1 MKVLV
6 WNCNG
11 LTNDKHNDAQ
21 FIEILFQNDIVI
33 LSESWTEEYF
43 DYELPNFVS
52 FNFHRKFKSK
62 KARRNSGGIV
72 VYVRDYVSRGV
83 KIISNRFDT
92 LIWLKL
98 QKSFFDIDDDIYLC
112 GTYLWPDESPAAKYY
127 NVNLF
132 DVLQEDIF
140 YYDQIGTVL
149 IAGDF
154 NARTGSKPDFIV
166 SDSTISEPDENDYL
180 FDTAC
185 SRASQDK
192 TCNARGSQLLDIC
205 KSTDLLIANGRLGN
219 DCEKG
224 AFSYFSKQSC
234 TTIDYFLLK
243 ADDFSMINQFSLGN
257 FTTFSDHAPLCFDLK
272 MTSIP
277 RDKDRQN
284 YFCTYIKW
292 DSGQRDVFRRNII
305 GNLPSFNEIVQQA
318 CSDEMDINS
327 MVERLSNRIYAA
339 ADPLFRRKSNKLEPK
354 KTNSCHWFDLECK
367 LAKNEYKSILKNFN
381 KN

>member
-21 FIEILFQNDIVI
+21 FIEILLQNDIVI

-98 QKSFFDIDDDIYLC
+98 EKSFFDIDDDIYLC

-205 KSTDLLIANGRLGN
+205 KSTDFLIANGRLGN

-234 TTIDYFLLK
+234 TTIDYLLLK

-327 MVERLSNRIYAA
+327 MVERFSNRICAA
-339 ADPLFRRKSNKLEPK
+339 ADPLFRRKSNKLESK
-354 KTNSCHWFDLECK
+354 ITNSCHWFDLECK
-367 LAKNEYKSILKNFN
+367 LAKK
-381 KN
+381 